1 MASGFSMDTS
11 KFKNAK
17 HLDAKIDRAISGVMK
32 YWDGPVEKYMK
43 LNAPWT
49 DRTTN
54 ARNGLKA
61 EAVKGLKFE
70 HSIVLSHAVDYGIYL
85 ETSNDGKYA
94 IIQPTID
101 VMGPKV
107 IKFCTKLMDR
117 LDKSVGGS
125 T

>member
-17 HLDAKIDRAISGVMK
+17 HLDDKIDRALAGVMK

-54 ARNGLKA
+54 ARNGLSAQYAK
-61 EAVKGLKFE
+61 LQKFE
-70 HSIVLSHAVDYGIYL
+70 HAIVLSHAVDYGIYL
-85 ETSNDGKYA
+85 EGSNDGKYA

-117 LDKSVGGS
+117 LDKSVGGA